1 MKHEHEK
8 ETLAKRLREAREY
21 LGLSQEY
28 VAQQTGI
35 SRPAISEIEGGRRK
49 VDSLE
54 LKRFSKLYGR
64 PIEYL
69 LGGSGEEESELAIGA
84 GVDPIEGKL
93 RAMTRGLKAEDREEI
108 LRFVE
113 YLKHRNTS
121 NRTEP

>member
-1 MKHEHEK
+1 MNGKMEK
-8 ETLAKRLREAREY
+8 ETLAKRLRESREY

-69 LGGSGEEESELAIGA
+69 LGTEVEEATAVGA
-84 GVDPIEGKL
+84 PADPLEGKF
-93 RAMTRGLKAEDREEI
+93 RAMTRELTGEDREEI
-108 LRFVE
+108 IRFVE
-113 YLKHRNTS
+113 YLRHKNAS
-121 NRTEP
+121 ARTGQ